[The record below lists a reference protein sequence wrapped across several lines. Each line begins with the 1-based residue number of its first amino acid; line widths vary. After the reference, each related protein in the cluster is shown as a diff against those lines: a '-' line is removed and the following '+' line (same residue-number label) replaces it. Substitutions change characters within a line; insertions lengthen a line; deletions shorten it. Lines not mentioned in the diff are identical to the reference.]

1 MVYVIY
7 ALWID
12 PLPNRN
18 NFFIDITNQLYR
30 KLKQK
35 KNIRSYI
42 FLHIINEWWIKND
55 SNTK

>member
-12 PLPNRN
+12 PLPNWN

-35 KNIRSYI
+35 KYI
-42 FLHIINEWWIKND
+42 
-55 SNTK
+55 